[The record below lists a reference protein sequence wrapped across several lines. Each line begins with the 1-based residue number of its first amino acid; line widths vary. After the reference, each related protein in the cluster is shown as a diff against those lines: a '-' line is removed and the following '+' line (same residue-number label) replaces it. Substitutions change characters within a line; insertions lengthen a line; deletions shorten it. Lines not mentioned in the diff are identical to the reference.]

1 MHLSITNTPV
11 NTDRI
16 RQLAHCAADGKWSEF
31 HMSIPPRPD
40 HDADLVLTAAAD
52 EIDRLRAENAALKC
66 RPSSESPG
74 VQGLAQLGRNCIDRV
89 IELETW
95 KRGAIAVLEQWDAVH
110 DALGKPGKLVE
121 SKAEASRKEA
131 DRLRTEIAALKDPA
145 VVLCNMMRGTIA
157 TPSPA
162 ALADLFGA
170 NLTDLDAA
178 NLRIAELT
186 AALRECLDEIRECDD
201 MTGVRARAIS
211 ALVKEG
217 VK

>member
-1 MHLSITNTPV
+1 MV
-11 NTDRI
+11 NTDRL
-16 RQLAHCAADGKWSEF
+16 RQLAHCAADGKHVELGQL
-31 HMSIPPRPD
+31 IPPRPD
-40 HDADLVLTAAAD
+40 RDADLVLSAAAD

-89 IELETW
+89 IELEGW
-95 KRGAIAVLEQWDAVH
+95 KREATAALEQFSELARL
-110 DALGKPGKLVE
+110 AERL
-121 SKAEASRKEA
+121 AEASRTEA
-131 DRLRTEIAALKDPA
+131 SLLCAEIAALKDPA

-211 ALVKEG
+211 ALEG
-217 VK
+217 KL

>member
-1 MHLSITNTPV
+1 MV
-11 NTDRI
+11 NTDRL
-16 RQLAHCAADGKWSEF
+16 RQLAHCAADGKHVELGQL
-31 HMSIPPRPD
+31 IPPRPD
-40 HDADLVLTAAAD
+40 RDADLVLSAAAD
-52 EIDRLRAENAALKC
+52 EIDRLRA
-66 RPSSESPG
+66 ESPG

-89 IELETW
+89 IELEGW
-95 KRGAIAVLEQWDAVH
+95 KREATAALEQFSELARL
-110 DALGKPGKLVE
+110 AERL
-121 SKAEASRKEA
+121 AEASRTEA
-131 DRLRTEIAALKDPA
+131 SLLCAELAALKDPA
-145 VVLCNMMRGTIA
+145 VVLCNMMLGTIA

-211 ALVKEG
+211 ALGKEG

>member
-1 MHLSITNTPV
+1 MHLSITHTQV
-11 NTDRI
+11 NTDRL

-31 HMSIPPRPD
+31 YMSIPPRPD
-40 HDADLVLTAAAD
+40 RDADLVLSAAAD
-52 EIDRLRAENAALKC
+52 EIDRLRAEVA
-66 RPSSESPG
+66 G
-74 VQGLAQLGRNCIDRV
+74 
-89 IELETW
+89 
-95 KRGAIAVLEQWDAVH
+95 
-110 DALGKPGKLVE
+110 
-121 SKAEASRKEA
+121 
-131 DRLRTEIAALKDPA
+131 LKDPA
-145 VVLCNMMRGTIA
+145 VVLCNMMLGTIA

>member
-1 MHLSITNTPV
+1 MHLSITHTPV
-11 NTDRI
+11 NTDRL
-16 RQLAHCAADGKWSEF
+16 RQLAHCAADGKHVELGQL
-31 HMSIPPRPD
+31 IPPRPD
-40 HDADLVLTAAAD
+40 RDADLVLSAAAD

-89 IELETW
+89 IELEGW
-95 KRGAIAVLEQWDAVH
+95 KREATAALEQFSELARL
-110 DALGKPGKLVE
+110 AERL
-121 SKAEASRKEA
+121 AEASRTEA
-131 DRLRTEIAALKDPA
+131 SLLCAELAALKDPA

-211 ALVKEG
+211 ALEG
-217 VK
+217 KL

>member
-1 MHLSITNTPV
+1 MV
-11 NTDRI
+11 NTDRL
-16 RQLAHCAADGKWSEF
+16 RQLAHCAADGKHVELGQL
-31 HMSIPPRPD
+31 IPPRPD
-40 HDADLVLTAAAD
+40 RDADLVLSAAAD

-89 IELETW
+89 IELEGW
-95 KRGAIAVLEQWDAVH
+95 KREATAALEQFSELARL
-110 DALGKPGKLVE
+110 AERL
-121 SKAEASRKEA
+121 AEASRTEA
-131 DRLRTEIAALKDPA
+131 SLLCAEIAALKDPA

-211 ALVKEG
+211 ALGKEG

>member
-1 MHLSITNTPV
+1 MV
-11 NTDRI
+11 NTDRL
-16 RQLAHCAADGKWSEF
+16 RQLAHCAADGKHVELGQL
-31 HMSIPPRPD
+31 IPPRPD
-40 HDADLVLTAAAD
+40 RDADLVLSAAAD

-89 IELETW
+89 IELEGW
-95 KRGAIAVLEQWDAVH
+95 KREATAALEQFSELARL
-110 DALGKPGKLVE
+110 AERL
-121 SKAEASRKEA
+121 AEASRTEA
-131 DRLRTEIAALKDPA
+131 SLLCAEIAALKDPA

-211 ALVKEG
+211 ALEG
-217 VK
+217 KP